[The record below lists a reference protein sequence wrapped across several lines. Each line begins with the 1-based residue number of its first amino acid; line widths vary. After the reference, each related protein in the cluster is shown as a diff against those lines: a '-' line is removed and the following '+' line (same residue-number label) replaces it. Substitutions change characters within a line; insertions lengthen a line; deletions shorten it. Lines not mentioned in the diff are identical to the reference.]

1 MASFR
6 MRLFSF
12 LFAIVTFLS
21 AFLLFLIEP
30 MIARQLL
37 PALGGS
43 AAVWTTC
50 LVFFQVMLLAG
61 YLYAHLLVSRV
72 RPRLQRSI
80 HARLLF
86 VAFFLQFVTDSSFGD
101 AWPRHPIATIFWML
115 TVHIGLPFFA
125 LAATAPLLQAWY
137 SRQTSIQWTP
147 WQLYALSNAGSI
159 LALVLYPWL
168 IEPHFTMHRQTVTWR
183 LGFLLFAGLGT
194 ACARLSTQT
203 PTSEPLPPHPQQT
216 DPSSSA
222 PQTEVPTL
230 LLWILLPACSSML
243 LCAVTNHLSQNVA
256 AIPLLWIV
264 PLLSYLL
271 SFVITFSHPLAY
283 SRIVGLSLNALS
295 IGTAGYILYNP
306 RVTYPLFIAIPV
318 FLFCLFFIC
327 FFCHGELYRLRP
339 HAARLTRFYLL
350 VSLGSALGAFYVGIV
365 APQVFS
371 ADYDLVTGLILLSA
385 LAVLATWKMGVPVRF
400 FWAAATVA
408 MAWVAVVQVRD
419 LREDSLVQVRD
430 FYGSLRVT
438 ETHWPPEAV
447 TTRILYHGT
456 IEHGTQ
462 LFGGD
467 LRRTPTS
474 YYAPDSGV
482 GLALRFCCAN
492 HPRNIGVVGLGTGTL
507 AAYGEPGDVFTFFEI
522 NPEVER
528 LARAFFTYLREAKAT
543 VKIVSGDARLSLAR
557 QSDAAPR
564 YDVLVLDAFSGDAV
578 PMHLL
583 TAEAIALYR
592 LRLQPDGILAFH
604 VSSQYVDLAPELA
617 VQADHAG
624 LSAIAV
630 HSEANERTGEFA
642 SDWVLM
648 TANHSFLGQP
658 DVFNSTDPVARIQN
672 LPLWTDDFHSLLSVL
687 HWQRRVSAPA
697 PKGD

>member
-1 MASFR
+1 M
-6 MRLFSF
+6 
-12 LFAIVTFLS
+12 
-21 AFLLFLIEP
+21 
-30 MIARQLL
+30 
-37 PALGGS
+37 
-43 AAVWTTC
+43 
-50 LVFFQVMLLAG
+50 
-61 YLYAHLLVSRV
+61 
-72 RPRLQRSI
+72 
-80 HARLLF
+80 
-86 VAFFLQFVTDSSFGD
+86 
-101 AWPRHPIATIFWML
+101 
-115 TVHIGLPFFA
+115 
-125 LAATAPLLQAWY
+125 
-137 SRQTSIQWTP
+137 
-147 WQLYALSNAGSI
+147 
-159 LALVLYPWL
+159 LYPWL
-168 IEPHFTMHRQTVTWR
+168 VEHHLTMHGQTLAWR
-183 LGFLLFAGLGT
+183 VGFLLFAGLCTG
-194 ACARLSTQT
+194 CARFSTK
-203 PTSEPLPPHPQQT
+203 PRTSEELPAVPQPI
-216 DPSSSA
+216 DPSPRDPRRELS
-222 PQTEVPTL
+222 TL

-256 AIPLLWIV
+256 AIPLLWIA
-264 PLLSYLL
+264 PLLAYLL
-271 SFVITFSHPLAY
+271 SFVLTFSHPLAY
-283 SRIVGLSLNALS
+283 PRVVGLSLNALS
-295 IGTAGYILYNP
+295 IGTAAYILYNP

-318 FLFCLFFIC
+318 FLFCLFFAC

-339 HAARLTRFYLL
+339 DAARLTRFYFL

-371 ADYDLVTGLILLSA
+371 ADYDLVTGLMLLSA
-385 LAVLATWKMGVPVRF
+385 LAVLATWKMGIPVRF
-400 FWAAATVA
+400 FWAAVTVA
-408 MAWVAVVQVRD
+408 MAWVAVIQVRD

-482 GLALRFCCAN
+482 GLALRFCCAR

-528 LARAFFTYLREAKAT
+528 LARIFFTYLRESKAT
-543 VKIVSGDARLSLAR
+543 VKIVPGDARLSLAR
-557 QSDAAPR
+557 ESDAAPR

-592 LRLQPDGILAFH
+592 RRLQPDGILAFH

-648 TANHSFLGQP
+648 TASRSFLGQP
-658 DVFNSTDPVARIQN
+658 EVFNATDPVARLQN

-687 HWQRRVSAPA
+687 HWQRRPRPPV